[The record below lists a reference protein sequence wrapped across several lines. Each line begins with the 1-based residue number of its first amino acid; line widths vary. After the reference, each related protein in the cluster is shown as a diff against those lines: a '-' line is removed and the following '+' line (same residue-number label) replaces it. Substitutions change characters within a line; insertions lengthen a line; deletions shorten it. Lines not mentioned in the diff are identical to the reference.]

1 MIPVRSGGHGVWRA
15 RRLEIGKTVCYNA
28 DAKRGFEMTKKEVY
42 DESSIHVLEGLEA
55 VRMRPGMYIG
65 STSRKG
71 LNHLIY
77 EIVDNSVDEHL
88 AGYCTHIDV
97 TLEKNG
103 SCTVSDNGRGVPVG
117 IHEKGMPAER
127 LVYTTL
133 HAGGK
138 FDSSAYKTSGGL
150 HGVGSSVVNAL
161 STEMD
166 VKIRRDGAVYHDH
179 FSRGVP
185 DLELVNG
192 KLPILGRTKETGT
205 TVNFLPDPEIF
216 EVTRFSAAEVKSRL
230 HETAYLNPKLTIT
243 FRDRRKEPEETV
255 EYAEPEG
262 IVGFVSDLNRNE
274 ETVTEPVFLEG
285 ADEGIEVEVAIQ
297 YVNEFHEN
305 VLGYCNNIYNADGGT
320 HLTGFKTAFTQ
331 VMNSYARELGVLKEK
346 DANFTGPDIRN
357 GMTAVVSVKHPD
369 PRFEGQTKTKLDNP
383 DAARAV
389 AKVISEEAPHY
400 FDRHLDALKA
410 ILGCAEKSAKIRR
423 TAEKAK
429 NSLLTKQKFSFDTN
443 GKLANCISRDA
454 SKCEIFIV
462 EGDSAGG
469 SAKTARDRQY
479 QAILPI
485 RGKILN
491 VEKASIDKVLANAE
505 IKTMITAF
513 GCGFSEGYGNDFDI
527 SKLRYDKIIIMA
539 DADVDGAH
547 IGTLL
552 LTLFY
557 RYMPELIYEGHV
569 YIAMPPLYKV
579 VPAKG
584 EGEYL
589 YDDKALEHY
598 RKKHP
603 NGRFT
608 LQRYKGLGE
617 MDPQQLWE
625 TTLNPATRRLRRIE
639 IADPGLSS
647 DITDVLMGTDVPP
660 RREFI
665 YEHASDAALDV

>member
-1 MIPVRSGGHGVWRA
+1 MG
-15 RRLEIGKTVCYNA
+15 
-28 DAKRGFEMTKKEVY
+28 KKELY

-55 VRMRPGMYIG
+55 VRRRPGMYIG

-77 EIVDNSVDEHL
+77 EIVDNAVDEHL
-88 AGYCTHIDV
+88 AGYCTKICV
-97 TLEKNG
+97 TLEKDG
-103 SCTVSDNGRGVPVG
+103 SCTVEDNGRGVPVG

-138 FDSSAYKTSGGL
+138 FDHDAYKTSGGL

-161 STEMD
+161 SVWMD
-166 VKIRRDGAVYHDH
+166 VEIKREGFIHHDH
-179 FSRGVP
+179 FSHGEA
-185 DLELVNG
+185 DLPLVDG
-192 KLPILGRTKETGT
+192 KLPTMGKTKETGT
-205 TVNFLPDPEIF
+205 KVRFLPDPEIF
-216 EVTRFSAAEVKSRL
+216 EVTRFSATEVKSRL
-230 HETAYLNPKLTIT
+230 HETAYLNPKLEIT
-243 FRDRRKEPEETV
+243 FEDLRKEEKEV
-255 EYAEPEG
+255 LVFSEPDG
-262 IVGFVSDLNRNE
+262 IVGFVRDLNKNE
-274 ETVTEPVFLEG
+274 TAVTEPVYFEG
-285 ADEGIEVEVAIQ
+285 EEEGIQVQIVMQ

-305 VLGYCNNIYNADGGT
+305 ILGYCNNIFNADGGT

-331 VMNSYARELGVLKEK
+331 VMNSYARELGLLKDK
-346 DANFTGPDIRN
+346 DPNYTGPDIRN
-357 GMTAVVSVKHPD
+357 GMTAIVSVKHPD

-383 DAARAV
+383 DASRAV
-389 AKVISEEAPHY
+389 AKIVSEESPHY
-400 FDRHLDALKA
+400 FDRNLETLKS
-410 ILGCAEKSAKIRR
+410 ILACAEKSAKIRR
-423 TAEKAK
+423 STERVKS
-429 NSLLTKQKFSFDTN
+429 NLLTKQKFSFDTN

-454 SKCEIFIV
+454 KDCEIFIV

-469 SAKTARDRQY
+469 SAKTARDRQH

-527 SKLRYDKIIIMA
+527 SRLRYDKIIIMA
-539 DADVDGAH
+539 DADADGAH

-557 RYMPELIYEGHV
+557 RYMPELINEGHV

-579 VPAKG
+579 IPAKG

-589 YDDKALEHY
+589 YDDKALEQY
-598 RKKHP
+598 RKAHK
-603 NGRFT
+603 NQKFT

-617 MDPQQLWE
+617 MDPDQLWE

-639 IADPGLSS
+639 IANPGFSS
-647 DITDVLMGTDVPP
+647 EITDILMGTDVPP
-660 RREFI
+660 RKTFI
-665 YEHASDAALDV
+665 YEHARDAELDI